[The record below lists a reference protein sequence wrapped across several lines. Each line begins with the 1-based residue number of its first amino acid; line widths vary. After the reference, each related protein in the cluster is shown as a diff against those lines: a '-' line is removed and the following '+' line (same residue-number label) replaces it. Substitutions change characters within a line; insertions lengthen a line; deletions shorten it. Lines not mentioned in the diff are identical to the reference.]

1 MKQTCHRCDGKLTR
15 HDSYRRVGQRKLTRR
30 YRCLVAD
37 VHRRNRRGNGITDLG
52 NESSP
57 TRSLSCPVKETPS
70 EESQGSL
77 GSTPK
82 RWLAIRSAWPFGPS
96 KRSSSSKRRTAKRS
110 QRSFLDEAITFEH
123 TRCKPVAV
131 SVATSEQ
138 CHLLGFSVAEMPAIG
153 KHLKKISVEKYGP
166 RKNRR
171 RAGVRKTL
179 KDASPM
185 IAKDPKVVTD
195 EEVSYGPLI
204 RRQFGEGVEHTTHK
218 AIRSSVAGQG
228 EMKTRGFDPLFPVNH
243 SLARMRDGVSSM
255 VRKTWA
261 TAKRVWSLINHL
273 LIFMAYHNR
282 RVVSQLEKKRRKT
295 HA

>member
-1 MKQTCHRCDGKLTR
+1 MKQTCTHCDGKLTR
-15 HDSYRRVGQRKLTRR
+15 HDSYRRAGQRKLTWR
-30 YRCLVAD
+30 YRCLSCGRTQTESKGNWDHGLQKRELADQIFALSGEGNSERGIARILGIDPKTVA
-37 VHRRNRRGNGITDLG
+37 RY
-52 NESSP
+52 
-57 TRSLSCPVKETPS
+57 K
-70 EESQGSL
+70 
-77 GSTPK
+77 K
-82 RWLAIRSAWPFGPS
+82 RLAIRSKQEINQFKEENS
-96 KRSSSSKRRTAKRS
+96 ESFSTV
-110 QRSFLDEAITFEH
+110 FLDEAITFEH
-123 TRCKPVAV
+123 TRCKPLAV
-131 SVATSEQ
+131 SVATSAD
-138 CHLLGFSVAEMPAIG
+138 CHMLGFSVAEMPAIG
-153 KHLKKISVEKYGP
+153 KHLKQISVEKYGP

-185 IAKDPKVVTD
+185 IAKNPKVVTD

-204 RRQFGEGVEHTTHK
+204 RKQFGEGVEHTTHK

-228 EMKTRGFDPLFPVNH
+228 EMKTNSFDPLFPVNH

-273 LIFMAYHNR
+273 FIFMAYHNR

-295 HA
+295 QA